1 VKTGYSVPVSLE
13 LNDKKFRPQKKREK
27 LKSHNLILN
36 AKERKISVS
45 EQR

>member
-1 VKTGYSVPVSLE
+1 MTKTSGL
-13 LNDKKFRPQKKREK
+13 KKRGK